1 MQFSDTTN
9 RLGLVQQLED
19 RTGTQSVTTSSFP
32 LKTKTREI
40 NQALANFFVLAQM
53 YSGNWKVD
61 DTNHSG
67 KPEHTINLVSG
78 TREYTFTTDASS
90 NEILAIDRV
99 EINDRNGNAKRLQQL
114 NRAVITD
121 EGMSEFMEATGEPEY
136 YDIVGKT
143 ITVYPAPNYNSTN
156 GMRLFNERSGSY
168 FADTDTTK
176 VAGIPRVFH
185 EYLVLRPAYFF
196 CATKGLSQ
204 TKFLQIELQKM
215 EEAIKEFYQ
224 SRAKDSN
231 ANSQF
236 GRMAVNNR
244 VYR

>member
-9 RLGLVQQLED
+9 RLGLIQQLED

-67 KPEHTINLVSG
+67 TPEHTINLVSG
-78 TREYTFTTDASS
+78 TRAYTFTTDSSS

-99 EINDRNGNAKRLQQL
+99 EITDSSGNTKRLQQL
-114 NRAVITD
+114 NRSVITD
-121 EGMSEFMEATGEPEY
+121 EGMSEFMETTGEPEF

-143 ITVYPAPNYNSTN
+143 VTVYPAPNYNAT
-156 GMRLFNERSGSY
+156 GGLKLFNERAGSY

-185 EYLVLRPAYFF
+185 EYLVIRPAYFF

-204 TKFLQIELQKM
+204 AKFLQIELAKM

-224 SRAKDSN
+224 TRAKDSN
-231 ANSQF
+231 SNSQF
-236 GRMAVNNR
+236 GRMAINNR

>member
-9 RLGLVQQLED
+9 RLGLIQQLED
-19 RTGTQSVTTSSFP
+19 RTNTQSVTTSSFP

-61 DTNHSG
+61 DTNNSG
-67 KPEHTINLVSG
+67 KPEHTINLSSG
-78 TREYTFTTDASS
+78 TGEYTFTTDSASK
-90 NEILAIDRV
+90 EILAIDRV
-99 EINDRNGNAKRLQQL
+99 DCEDANGNTIRLKQL
-114 NRAVITD
+114 NRALIDDTGV
-121 EGMSEFMEATGEPEY
+121 EGFMNVAGTPEF

-143 ITVYPAPNYNSTN
+143 IRLYPKPNYTRSSALK
-156 GMRLFNERSGSY
+156 LFTERAGTY
-168 FADTDTTK
+168 FADTDTTQT
-176 VAGIPRVFH
+176 AGIPRAFH
-185 EYLVLRPAYFF
+185 EYLVLRPAYYF
-196 CATKGLSQ
+196 CATKGLPQ
-204 TKFLQIELQKM
+204 AKFLQVELAKM

-231 ANSQF
+231 SNSQF
-236 GRMAVNNR
+236 GRMAIKNR